1 MPSNQHQIIE
11 QAKLTYSPLGKAFE
25 KQTKKIED
33 QGKKQV
39 DALADLK
46 PKEIEPRE
54 TRPKE
59 IESNECSDYFLDE
72 MARIRKSYESVDF
85 NDLIYEF
92 KDSRIHPVSFI
103 KFKGPLHILCTFR
116 GCRKRANRG

>member
-1 MPSNQHQIIE
+1 MKS
-11 QAKLTYSPLGKAFE
+11 
-25 KQTKKIED
+25 KQKKIED